1 MSKTYKID
9 EDLYRLDSCM
19 RALQLLRDRYD
30 PFFDDNTPYAI
41 VAATTNKQPLA
52 SKHLDWLKTTIF
64 NLNEAISTLN
74 VTSGMLVDARDLLE
88 SIHLIAEGT
97 DKSPD
102 EVFAWW
108 TNRSKKNPVTTDD
121 PPPSS

>member
-1 MSKTYKID
+1 VTKYKVD
-9 EDLYRLDSCM
+9 KDLYRMDSCM
-19 RALQLLRDRYD
+19 RALGLLRDVYD
-30 PFFDDNTPYAI
+30 PLFADNTPYAI
-41 VAATTNKQPLA
+41 VAATTANDPL
-52 SKHLDWLKTTIF
+52 SPKHLDWIKTAIVHC
-64 NLNEAISTLN
+64 NEAIAILE

-108 TNRSKKNPVTTDD
+108 INRSNQSRSTLDD
-121 PPPSS
+121 QPL

>member
-1 MSKTYKID
+1 MSKYKVD
-9 EDLYRLDSCM
+9 KDLYRLDSCM

-30 PFFDDNTPYAI
+30 PLFDDNTPYAI
-41 VAATTNKQPLA
+41 VAATTDNQPLA
-52 SKHLDWLKTTIF
+52 SKHLDWIKTAIVHC
-64 NLNEAISTLN
+64 NEAIATLN

-108 TNRSKKNPVTTDD
+108 TNQSKKNPVITDD